1 MSGNSVYLGNPNL
14 KKADVQQNWTKK
26 SVEEYTKCMEDPTYF
41 IQNYVKIVSIDEG
54 LVPFSLWDFQKEI
67 IDTFHNNRFT
77 ICKLPRQSG
86 KSTTIIAYLL
96 HYVLFNPTVNVA
108 ILANKAA
115 VARDLLS
122 RLQLA
127 YEHLP
132 KWLQQGVMSWN
143 KGSLE
148 LENGSKI
155 LASSTSASAVRGG
168 SYNIIF
174 LDEFAYVPSNV
185 AEQFFSSV
193 YPTIS
198 SGKTSKVMIVS
209 TPHGMNMFY
218 KMWTD
223 SENKRNSYIP
233 IEVHWSQVPGRD
245 VTWKEE
251 TIKNTSESQFNTE
264 FECVSGDT
272 KITLK
277 DSDTGKIFNV
287 NIEYLMYIRY
297 QKTTSKTYEVLSPS
311 GFVNFSGIQTVPH
324 SKYRHF
330 IFDDGTELKCSLNH
344 RFGKDEILASSLWR
358 GAELQGKQILY
369 AEDIEEDIDL
379 YDLLNVGGG
388 NLYYTNGL
396 VSHNCE
402 FLGSIDTLITSTKLK
417 TLTYKNPVQS
427 NAGIDLYKKPQ
438 ENHTYM
444 LTADVSRGTSND
456 YSAFLVFDITE
467 MPYTIVAKYR
477 DNEIKPLIFPSKI
490 YNIARVYNQAFVLVE
505 VNDIGEQVANTLQ
518 FDLEYDNLV
527 MSSMRGRAGQILGGG
542 FSGGRAQLGVRT
554 TKAVKKIGCSNLKQM
569 IEDNKLIVEDYDII
583 NELST
588 FIVKGS
594 SFQADDGCTDDLV
607 SCLFIFSW
615 ATDQTYFKELT
626 DVDVRKT
633 MMREQQDALEQDM
646 APFGFVVT
654 GLEDENIGEVIDEYG
669 TRWNPVV
676 RDYGSNW

>member
-1 MSGNSVYLGNPNL
+1 MSENVYLGNPNL
-14 KKADVQQNWTKK
+14 KRANVQQEWTKEE
-26 SVEEYTKCMEDPTYF
+26 VEEYARCMKDPIYF
-41 IQNYVKIVSIDEG
+41 IQNYIKIVNIDEG
-54 LVPFSLWDFQKEI
+54 LVPFELYDFQKEMVG
-67 IDTFHNNRFT
+67 TFHNNRFT

-115 VARDLLS
+115 TARDLLG

-218 KMWTD
+218 KLWVD
-223 SENKRNSYIP
+223 AEEQRNEYVP
-233 IEVHWSQVPGRD
+233 IEVHWSEVPGRD
-245 VTWKEE
+245 EAWKEQ

-264 FECVSGDT
+264 FEC
-272 KITLK
+272 
-277 DSDTGKIFNV
+277 
-287 NIEYLMYIRY
+287 
-297 QKTTSKTYEVLSPS
+297 
-311 GFVNFSGIQTVPH
+311 
-324 SKYRHF
+324 
-330 IFDDGTELKCSLNH
+330 
-344 RFGKDEILASSLWR
+344 
-358 GAELQGKQILY
+358 
-369 AEDIEEDIDL
+369 
-379 YDLLNVGGG
+379 
-388 NLYYTNGL
+388 
-396 VSHNCE
+396 E
-402 FLGSIDTLITSTKLK
+402 FLGSIDTLISARKLR
-417 TLTYKNPVQS
+417 TLTFREPKQR
-427 NAGIDLYKKPQ
+427 NAGLDVYNPP
-438 ENHTYM
+438 EEGRTYFISV
-444 LTADVSRGTSND
+444 DVARGTSRD
-456 YSAFLVFDITE
+456 YSAFIVFDISE
-467 MPYTIVAKYR
+467 MPYTIAAKYR
-477 DNEIKPLIFPSKI
+477 DNEIKPLVFPQKI
-490 YNIARVYNQAFVLVE
+490 YDVARVYNQAFVLIE
-505 VNDIGEQVANTLQ
+505 VNDIGEGVANTMQ

-527 MSSMRGRAGQILGGG
+527 MASMRGRAGQVLGGG
-542 FSGGRAQLGVRT
+542 FSGGKAQLGVRT
-554 TKAVKKIGCSNLKQM
+554 TKAVKTVGCSNLKQL
-569 IEDNKLIVEDYDII
+569 IEDNKLIIEDYDFVS
-583 NELST
+583 ELST
-588 FIVKGS
+588 YIVKGQS
-594 SFQADDGCTDDLV
+594 WEADEGCTDDLV
-607 SCLFIFSW
+607 ACGFLFAW

-626 DVDVRKT
+626 DLDIR
-633 MMREQQDALEQDM
+633 MRMIKENQEALEQDM